1 MQGIDLSK
9 VVAINRKGNR
19 QGEFA
24 NIVEQ
29 RPEEQAPV
37 MDTFLAFDANLP
49 NRPEQ
54 RHDFLKLK
62 RYWMPARF
70 VSFQKGNHAVRKA
83 FCGVDGIENL
93 AVTLL

>member
-1 MQGIDLSK
+1 MQGVDPSK
-9 VVAINRKGNR
+9 VVAINRKSNR

-24 NIVEQ
+24 DIIEQ

-49 NRPEQ
+49 YRPEKC
-54 RHDFLKLK
+54 HDFLKLK
-62 RYWMPARF
+62 RYRMSARF
-70 VSFQKGNHAVRKA
+70 VSLQKGNHAVRKA

-93 AVTLL
+93 AVSLL